1 MANIKMQCGEYEKS
15 EENFI
20 QSLTLLYAS
29 GIISKVEVIFSDE
42 KYRVSYL
49 GYRSSLTPFIE

>member
-49 GYRSSLTPFIE
+49 GYRSS